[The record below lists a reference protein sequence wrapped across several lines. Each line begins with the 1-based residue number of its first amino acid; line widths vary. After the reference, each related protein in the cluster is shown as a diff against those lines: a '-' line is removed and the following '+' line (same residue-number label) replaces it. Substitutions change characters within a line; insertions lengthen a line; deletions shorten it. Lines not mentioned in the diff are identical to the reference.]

1 MAPGAP
7 KPSKLLLHYSVE
19 LLLGETS
26 LSCPISLSSLSCLE
40 LDRVALGG
48 VGGLRTH
55 APSENLLLHLALAVG
70 DNLDDECVSGHG
82 RHGTLDQATCHLI
95 TFTLAL
101 ATLWSRQPD
110 DVCFDRGRLGL
121 RPVQGE
127 AHTCE

>member
-26 LSCPISLSSLSCLE
+26 LSCPISLSSLSC
-40 LDRVALGG
+40 
-48 VGGLRTH
+48 GLRTH
-55 APSENLLLHLALAVG
+55 TPRENLLLHLTLAVG
-70 DNLDDECVSGHG
+70 DDLDDECVSGDG

-101 ATLWSRQPD
+101 ATSWSRQPD